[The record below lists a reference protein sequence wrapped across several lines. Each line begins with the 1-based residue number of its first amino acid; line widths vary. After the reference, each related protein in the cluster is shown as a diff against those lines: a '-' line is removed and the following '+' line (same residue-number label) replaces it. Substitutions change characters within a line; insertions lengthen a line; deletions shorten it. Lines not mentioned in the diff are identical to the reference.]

1 MRVPDRERMRQLASQ
16 IRGLRKRIKEAQTA
30 EERLRLECDLKTC
43 EMELAFLE
51 FQQQHLPKGH

>member
-1 MRVPDRERMRQLASQ
+1 MRQLASQ
-16 IRGLRKRIKEAQTA
+16 IRGLRKRIKEAKTA